1 MVSLNSRDGFSL
13 FNFSA
18 KNSETICLWATFRS
32 ISVCSSVL
40 FSLSLSLADSKSKVS
55 SHLLILR
62 DGKMLQFVPFSKRA
76 WHAGISYFQGKSQ
89 CNDFSIGIELE
100 GTDDMLYEN
109 IQYLQ
114 LANITHLLMKFY
126 PGITIDRI
134 VGHSDVAPGRKTDPG
149 ATFDWTYYRSLLTRP
164 NYLPAQP
171 STAQEKY

>member
-1 MVSLNSRDGFSL
+1 MFSRESKCVQQNLIENIFSIFCQFFCGTLNYTQHPYYASLVHL
-13 FNFSA
+13 
-18 KNSETICLWATFRS
+18 
-32 ISVCSSVL
+32 
-40 FSLSLSLADSKSKVS
+40 KVS

-114 LANITHLLMKFY
+114 LSNITHLLMKFY